1 MGQHIL
7 FHLRLQI
14 PLCMSLSP
22 LAGSRSHLEKHEV
35 YIELLLLPALVLCQG
50 DPRFQDKVSVRAM
63 LLLTDSYCRAIWVWC
78 PGTWKMYLCLL

>member
-14 PLCMSLSP
+14 SLCMSLSS
-22 LAGSRSHLEKHEV
+22 LAGSHSHLEKREV

-50 DPRFQDKVSVRAM
+50 DPRLQDKVSVRAM
-63 LLLTDSYCRAIWVWC
+63 LAPIGS
-78 PGTWKMYLCLL
+78 

>member
-22 LAGSRSHLEKHEV
+22 LAASHSHLEKHEV
-35 YIELLLLPALVLCQG
+35 YIELLLLPALALCQG

-63 LLLTDSYCRAIWVWC
+63 PVLTDS
-78 PGTWKMYLCLL
+78 